1 MARARLNTAGTKDAG
16 AAAEAEPSPIVW
28 SASIAMRADGTLEV
42 HVKGET
48 GHQMMKA
55 AMDELRAIERLRKEP
70 AYNFGRLRGSSD

>member
-1 MARARLNTAGTKDAG
+1 MAKTKLIAPQVAD
-16 AAAEAEPSPIVW
+16 AEAGEAPSPIVW

-70 AYNFGRLRGSSD
+70 AYTFGRLLGSSD